1 MAVPDSDKDMQD
13 ALTALNTLISGR
25 ARKDG
30 QTWET
35 AFDYMKVYLE
45 VCERLQGRRSAL
57 LGLPGA
63 CNCDLRYVT
72 KRVIHAAAR
81 PGHADG

>member
-1 MAVPDSDKDMQD
+1 MALPDSDKDMQD

-45 VCERLQGRRSAL
+45 VRLPLLGRGAAL
-57 LGLPGA
+57 LGLPV
-63 CNCDLRYVT
+63 LHMRLVSS
-72 KRVIHAAAR
+72 
-81 PGHADG
+81 